1 MAEQDLELKDVIRD
15 LRKQLV
21 AVIEEGEDEAI
32 KFKLD
37 TIDLELKVT
46 AKQEEN
52 TQAGFKA
59 YIFSLV
65 GSKESAT
72 EGVHTIRLRLT
83 PKKRDGQYGA
93 NEDVEMDAPVDGI
106 PE

>member
-1 MAEQDLELKDVIRD
+1 MAEQDLELKDVIRN
-15 LRKQLV
+15 LRKELV
-21 AVIEEGEDEAI
+21 AAIEEGKEETI

-37 TIDLELKVT
+37 SIDLELKVT
-46 AKQEEN
+46 VKQAEK

-65 GSKESAT
+65 GSKETAI
-72 EGVHTIRLRLT
+72 ERVHTIRLRLT
-83 PKKRDGQYGA
+83 PKKRGGHNGT
-93 NEDVEMDAPVDGI
+93 NEDVEMDDPVDGI